1 MRADRLLSILLLL
14 QSRRQI
20 TAADLADRLE
30 VSERT
35 IHRDMEALSIAGI
48 PVYATRGVGGG
59 WALSEE
65 YRTETGGLNE
75 AEVQAVFL
83 TQPHK
88 LLSDLGLGRAAEDGL
103 LKLLAALPQGRRGN
117 AEQIRERI
125 HFDVAGWHREQES
138 VPLLPFLHRAVQG
151 ERSIRI
157 AYVRSDGEASNRTID
172 PLGLVAKGNVWYLV
186 GANGEQFRT
195 FRVSRIR
202 DAEMTDQSFTRP
214 AGFDLA
220 SYWESSKND
229 FVGTFLQVRALF
241 LADPVGVDA
250 LRLAGRWSQVESI
263 REPAGEQLAH
273 VIMQFE
279 RTDDAIST
287 ALAISPHIELIE
299 PVDLRQEVIS
309 RLNAALGRY
318 V

>member
-1 MRADRLLSILLLL
+1 
-14 QSRRQI
+14 
-20 TAADLADRLE
+20 
-30 VSERT
+30 
-35 IHRDMEALSIAGI
+35 MEALSIAGI

-125 HFDVAGWHREQES
+125 YFDVAGWHPQQES
-138 VPLLPFLHRAVQG
+138 VPLLPLLHRAVQG
-151 ERSIRI
+151 ERCLRI
-157 AYVRSDGEASNRTID
+157 AYVRSDGEASDRTID

-186 GANGEQFRT
+186 GASGEQFRT

-202 DAEMTDQSFTRP
+202 EADVTDQVFTRP
-214 AGFDLA
+214 PGFNLA
-220 SYWESSKND
+220 SYWESARID
-229 FVGTFLQVRALF
+229 FVGTFARVRVIF
-241 LADPVGVDA
+241 QADSAGIDA
-250 LRLAGRWSQVESI
+250 LRFTGRWSQVESI
-263 REPAGEQLAH
+263 DESNNQ

-279 RTDDAIST
+279 RSDDAVNT

-299 PVDLRQEVIS
+299 PADLRQEVTA
-309 RLNAALGRY
+309 RLIAALERY